1 MCVLLLNAIQHVVR
15 RISLLFILFNSS
27 NGYQWKADEKFYIFG
42 SGFNKIGRSVRREN
56 HENCRQFGPLEAI
69 ECNSLKLST
78 FTSAK
83 DVGLVK
89 PTEVSG
95 AAKGKRWRP
104 GSGESN

>member
-1 MCVLLLNAIQHVVR
+1 MKSSTFSVLG
-15 RISLLFILFNSS
+15 STKS
-27 NGYQWKADEKFYIFG
+27 DEAFG
-42 SGFNKIGRSVRREN
+42 GKITKK
-56 HENCRQFGPLEAI
+56 CRQFGPLEAI